1 MWFIGVVVEQETSA
15 PPPKK
20 NPGSAPEMPFCTCC
34 KLSMKRWIGVA
45 SALLFFT
52 DFAKGFDLID
62 HITDARAGQTR
73 SPSCPPE
80 MDRAGPSWPTGSKQ
94 LESEEL
100 CRIGELWKEEYP
112 IGTKLGVIVFA
123 VMTNKFLCDWHLR
136 IKFVDDTTPWRLFQ
150 GTL

>member
-1 MWFIGVVVEQETSA
+1 MIINRSREYARKGYSTTDSLLYMLQAVYEAVDSA
-15 PPPKK
+15 
-20 NPGSAPEMPFCTCC
+20 E
-34 KLSMKRWIGVA
+34 A
-45 SALLFFT
+45 STRLFFT
-52 DFAKGFDLID
+52 DFTKGFDLID

-112 IGTKLGVIVFA
+112 IGTKLGVIVFT
-123 VMTNKFLCDWHLR
+123 VMTNKFLWDWHLR

>member
-1 MWFIGVVVEQETSA
+1 MLQAVYEAVDSA
-15 PPPKK
+15 
-20 NPGSAPEMPFCTCC
+20 E
-34 KLSMKRWIGVA
+34 A
-45 SALLFFT
+45 SARLFFT
-52 DFAKGFDLID
+52 DFTKGFDLID

>member
-1 MWFIGVVVEQETSA
+1 MLQAVYEAVDSA
-15 PPPKK
+15 ED
-20 NPGSAPEMPFCTCC
+20 SA
-34 KLSMKRWIGVA
+34 R
-45 SALLFFT
+45 LFFT
-52 DFAKGFDLID
+52 DFTKGFDLID

-123 VMTNKFLCDWHLR
+123 VMTNKFLCDWHLH
-136 IKFVDDTTPWRLFQ
+136 IKFVDEMIPLLGDYSKELY
-150 GTL
+150 